1 VPVCP
6 SFAVACL
13 SELFRCLFVRAFPL
27 PVCPSFSV
35 ACLSELFF
43 SAVSFHPYLQTVDV
57 SINQVRSQ
65 TQLNPQLLLL
75 WGFVGFWFAQRGDIF
90 RVRVPNIQFMALY
103 LVFQKVGVYGIKI
116 LESI

>member
-1 VPVCP
+1 LP
-6 SFAVACL
+6 SAFYSAFNFSKETRVTDFAYEAGGL
-13 SELFRCLFVRAFPL
+13 DFILHLKTQRFRSIKSAL
-27 PVCPSFSV
+27 P
-35 ACLSELFF
+35 
-43 SAVSFHPYLQTVDV
+43 
-57 SINQVRSQ
+57 I
-65 TQLNPQLLLL
+65 QLNPQLLLL